1 LHQGSPYTQFWP
13 REKELKENRDSQT
26 WKLNSSD
33 GTRVE
38 TWVPSSPIH
47 ILEVFTNLHK
57 TRNAHIA
64 YTNNDQVEDFNGK
77 AVLLERVDCLL
88 VLKWYFEHEE
98 QTIRFLVE
106 NKSILPDWKE
116 TFLYHALTSKADN
129 GELPCTTEQVGKW
142 RRVLLITGQELYD
155 VAVKEGQELYAK
167 YWSEEFELQDK

>member
-1 LHQGSPYTQFWP
+1 MHEGSPYTQFWP

-26 WKLNSSD
+26 WKLNNSD

-57 TRNAHIA
+57 TQNAQPD
-64 YTNNDQVEDFNGK
+64 TSNS
-77 AVLLERVDCLL
+77 VLLERVDCIL

-106 NKSILPDWKE
+106 NKSILPSWKE
-116 TFLYHALTSKADN
+116 TFLYHALTLKTDN

-142 RRVLLITGQELYD
+142 RRVLLMTGQELYD
-155 VAVKEGQELYAK
+155 VAVKEGQMLQAK
-167 YWSEEFELQDK
+167 YWAEVFELEGK